1 MAARQTLNAT
11 PPLLEMRGISKS
23 YPGVRAIRNIDLQ
36 LRRGE
41 ILALL
46 GENGAGKSTLIKI
59 LGGAHATDSGEVLLD
74 GKRFEL
80 NSPAASARAGI
91 AVIYQELNLVPQLTP
106 WENIFLGQERS
117 WGWTERTAERDRA
130 AALLQQ
136 LGQPLDLDAR
146 CGDLSI
152 AQQQVVEIAKSLA
165 RQARILVLDEP
176 TAALTPQEVDRLLN
190 LVRRL
195 RDDGIGIIY
204 ISHRL
209 DEIFK
214 LADRIVVLR
223 DGEQVAMGETQQWT
237 RSSLIGAMVGR
248 ELDQEYPPRESVLGE
263 VRLEVSQLSRLPDLQ
278 PCSFTIRRGEILGLT
293 GLVGSGRTEL
303 ARLLAGADR
312 ATGGNVRLD
321 GRPLQIR
328 SPRDAINAGICLL
341 TEDRK
346 HQGLVLSATVQEN
359 FSLPNLSH
367 FSRGGVILRELEQ
380 MRCREYAERLKIRLD
395 LLDAPASQL
404 SGGNQQKVVLA
415 KWLQRNVEVLIFDE
429 PTRGIDVG
437 AKYEIYLL
445 LNELARQ
452 GKSILMISSELPEVL
467 GMSDRII
474 VMHAGRITG
483 EISNPRQATQ
493 EQLMQLAVA

>member
-1 MAARQTLNAT
+1 
-11 PPLLEMRGISKS
+11 MRGISKS
-23 YPGVRAIRNIDLQ
+23 YPGVRALRNVDLQ

-41 ILALL
+41 VLALL

-59 LGGAHATDSGEVLLD
+59 LGGAHAPDSGVVVLE
-74 GKRFEL
+74 GKPFEL

-91 AVIYQELNLVPQLTP
+91 AVIYQELNLVAQLTP
-106 WENIFLGQERS
+106 WENIFLGQERG
-117 WGWTERTAERDRA
+117 WGWTQRVEERERA
-130 AALLQQ
+130 AALLKQ
-136 LGQPLDLDAR
+136 LGQPLDLESR

-176 TAALTPQEVDRLLN
+176 TAALTPQEVDRLLD
-190 LVRRL
+190 LIRRL
-195 RDDGIGIIY
+195 RAEGIGIIY

-209 DEIFK
+209 DEVFK

-223 DGEQVAMGETQQWT
+223 DGEQVATAETPQWT
-237 RSSLIGAMVGR
+237 RASLIAAMVGR
-248 ELDQEYPPRESVLGE
+248 ELEQEYPVRESMVGE
-263 VRLEVSQLSRLPDLQ
+263 VRLEVSQLGRSPVVEA
-278 PCSFTIRRGEILGLT
+278 CSFSIRRGEILGLT

-312 ATGGNVRLD
+312 ATSGTVRLD
-321 GRPLQIR
+321 GRLLEIR
-328 SPRDAINAGICLL
+328 SPRDAIDAGVCLL

-346 HQGLVLSATVQEN
+346 HQGLVLSASVQEN
-359 FSLPNLSH
+359 FALPNLLRL
-367 FSRGGVILRELEQ
+367 SRHGVIQRDTERN
-380 MRCREYAERLKIRLD
+380 RCRDYAERLRIRLD
-395 LLDAPASQL
+395 VLGAPASQL

-415 KWLQRNVEVLIFDE
+415 KWLERNAEVFIFDE

-452 GKSILMISSELPEVL
+452 GKAILMISSELPEVL
-467 GMSDRII
+467 GMSDRIL
-474 VMHAGRITG
+474 VMHGGRITG
-483 EISNPRQATQ
+483 EITNPRDATQ
-493 EQLMQLAVA
+493 EQIMQLAVA

>member
-1 MAARQTLNAT
+1 MAAGPAFNSSQL
-11 PPLLEMRGISKS
+11 LLEMRGISKS
-23 YPGVRAIRNIDLQ
+23 YPGVRALRNVDLQ

-41 ILALL
+41 VLALL

-59 LGGAHATDSGEVLLD
+59 LGGAHAPDSGEVLLD
-74 GKRFEL
+74 GKPFSL

-106 WENIFLGQERS
+106 WENIFLGQERG
-117 WGWTERTAERDRA
+117 WGWTQRAEERDHA
-130 AALLQQ
+130 AALLKQ
-136 LGQPLDLDAR
+136 LGQPLDLNTR

-176 TAALTPQEVDRLLN
+176 TAALTPQEVDRLLD
-190 LVRRL
+190 LIRRL
-195 RDDGIGIIY
+195 RAEGIGIIY

-223 DGEQVAMGETQQWT
+223 DGEQVATGETPQWT
-237 RSSLIGAMVGR
+237 RTSLITAMVGR
-248 ELDQEYPPRESVLGE
+248 DLEQEYPVRESMVGE
-263 VRLEVSQLSRLPDLQ
+263 VRLEVSQLGRSPAVEAS
-278 PCSFTIRRGEILGLT
+278 SFTIRRGEILGLT

-312 ATGGNVRLD
+312 ATSGTVRLD
-321 GRPLQIR
+321 GRLLEIR
-328 SPRDAINAGICLL
+328 SPRDAIDSGVCLL

-346 HQGLVLSATVQEN
+346 HQGLVLSASVQEN
-359 FSLPNLSH
+359 FALPNLRR
-367 FSRGGVILRELEQ
+367 FSRHGVIQRETERN
-380 MRCREYAERLKIRLD
+380 RCRDYAERLRIRLD
-395 LLDAPASQL
+395 VLGAPASQL

-415 KWLQRNVEVLIFDE
+415 KWLERDAEVFIFDE

-452 GKSILMISSELPEVL
+452 GKAILMISSELPEVL
-467 GMSDRII
+467 GMSDRIL
-474 VMHAGRITG
+474 VMHGGRITG
-483 EISNPRQATQ
+483 AITNPREATQ
-493 EQLMQLAVA
+493 EQIMQLAVA